1 MPQREGEAAVLGR
14 LSSYWRPRLARRTNR
29 GSMRMAMHD
38 DNDEAIADATAANGY
53 DDVYDDDDDGEQT
66 TDVAPATDAAERLRG
81 LVTYLATNLVD
92 NPQSVEVDARQRGG
106 SVFIS
111 LRVPEEELGRVIG
124 RGGRIARAMRTAL
137 MIAGSRNAVR
147 ASLDIED

>member
-1 MPQREGEAAVLGR
+1 MRIDNNNGDPSLEPLIDPTTAEEYDDDYEEENEGEAE
-14 LSSYWRPRLARRTNR
+14 YEE
-29 GSMRMAMHD
+29 
-38 DNDEAIADATAANGY
+38 NDALY
-53 DDVYDDDDDGEQT
+53 PPV
-66 TDVAPATDAAERLRG
+66 TDAAERLRG

-92 NPQSVEVDARQRGG
+92 DPEGVEVEARQRGG

-111 LRVPEEELGRVIG
+111 LRVPEEELGKVIG

-137 MIAGSRNAVR
+137 MIAGSRNNVR

>member
-1 MPQREGEAAVLGR
+1 MRVDNNDGDPSLEPLLDPTCAGEYDDDDEEENEGEAAFGE
-14 LSSYWRPRLARRTNR
+14 
-29 GSMRMAMHD
+29 
-38 DNDEAIADATAANGY
+38 DETLY
-53 DDVYDDDDDGEQT
+53 
-66 TDVAPATDAAERLRG
+66 APAMDAAERLRG

-92 NPQSVEVDARQRGG
+92 DPERVEVEARQRGG

-111 LRVPEEELGRVIG
+111 LRVPEEELGKVIG

-137 MIAGSRNAVR
+137 MIAGSRNNVR